1 MKQASSAYHHPSWKF
16 PTIIFTLLLALFS
29 LQGFPE
35 PGKAELPSA
44 VDTYL
49 DKYLYLARMVHAE
62 SGIPLP
68 IILAVAGLE
77 SDWGRSE
84 LARFAN
90 NHFGIKATDWQA
102 DTYCKTTLEYD
113 AYAVVSS
120 IEACFR
126 RYPLIKDS
134 YQDFAAFLKGRP
146 YYRGL
151 FDYGILDYRSWAVGL
166 QEARY
171 GTDPEYASKLLRI
184 IHDYRLDAVQ

>member
-1 MKQASSAYHHPSWKF
+1 MKRSVGSVQRQGLLFTMVFVAGLG
-16 PTIIFTLLLALFS
+16 IFTL
-29 LQGFPE
+29 QGFRESEDSRMPN
-35 PGKAELPSA
+35 A

-49 DKYLYLARMVHAE
+49 DKYLYLARMVHSE

-84 LARFAN
+84 LAQNAN
-90 NHFGIKATDWQA
+90 NHFGIKASDWA
-102 DTYCKTTLEYD
+102 AETYCKTTLEYD

-126 RYPLIKDS
+126 RYPLIRDS
-134 YQDFAAFLKGRP
+134 YFDFAAFLKGRP
-146 YYRGL
+146 YYEGL
-151 FDYGILDYRSWAVGL
+151 LDYGVLDYRSWAVGL

-171 GTDPEYASKLLRI
+171 GTDPEYATKLLRI
-184 IHDYRLDAVQ
+184 IRDYRLDAVQ